1 MESPNIS
8 EITTTT
14 IRNRSKKLAD
24 NITDNNALLSRI
36 KSGGNMRT
44 VDGGETIIQELEY
57 DENSTYKRYTGY
69 EVLDI
74 RPSDVFTAAEFAW
87 KQVAVAVTIS
97 GIERLKNSG
106 KEKMIDLLSNR
117 IKNAEKTFMNGMSSD
132 VYSDGLADGGKQIGG
147 LKLLIADAPTAGT
160 VGGIDRATWEF
171 WRSVKRDGAYATIK
185 EDMQKMWVKLC
196 RNRDKPDLIM
206 SDDLTYQAYWAAL
219 QDQQRFTDAKTAT
232 MGFQNLKFNSAEVVL
247 DGGQGGNMPDNTQF
261 FLNTDYFH
269 YRPHKDRNM
278 VPLEPDRFATNQ
290 DAMVKLMAWAGNMT
304 ISNCML
310 QGKLVFS

>member
-206 SDDLTYQAYWAAL
+206 ADDNTYQAYWAAL

-247 DGGQGGNMPDNTQF
+247 DGGQGGNMPVNTQF
-261 FLNTDYFH
+261 FLNTNYFH